1 MSTPISARTRRVIW
15 IAGALAVVVAVVVA
29 AVGWTYVRER
39 INRLTVTA
47 QFESVSGLYPDNKV
61 SVLGMPIGKV
71 TKITSRGTYME
82 VEFEVDSKVK
92 VPADAKAV
100 TVSTSIL
107 TDRHIELTPVYRG
120 GPTLKDGDVIGLDR
134 TKTPVEF
141 DRVLAMIDRLSKAMK
156 GDGKGGGPLADV
168 VNNSAN
174 ALSGN
179 GELMRASLDELSKA
193 LRLSADG
200 GAMTR
205 DQLTKIIT
213 RLSSLFD
220 AAARNDQNIR
230 DFSSQVRQLS
240 QVLDQEQL
248 GSGTTGK
255 QLNNILLQ
263 AGSLLE
269 QNRDAIRQS
278 VGNSNQIA
286 QAIYDNRR
294 ELSEGFDLLPL
305 MADNVYNI
313 VDPINNVVRAHVPAD
328 RLLFDTQAAKEICN
342 LMGLRQLGCSTGTL
356 QDYGPDFGLTYVLDG
371 LAAMGQK

>member
-29 AVGWTYVRER
+29 AVGWTYVRDR

-220 AAARNDQNIR
+220 AAARNDQDIR

-269 QNRDAIRQS
+269 QNRDAIKQS

>member
-1 MSTPISARTRRVIW
+1 MSTPISTRTRRVIW

-39 INRLTVTA
+39 INRLTITA

-120 GPTLKDGDVIGLDR
+120 GPTLKNGDVIGLDR
-134 TKTPVEF
+134 TKTPLEF
-141 DRVLAMIDRLSKAMK
+141 DRVLAMIDRLAKAMK

-179 GELMRASLDELSKA
+179 GELMRASLDELSRA

-230 DFSSQVRQLS
+230 EFSSQVRQLS

-255 QLNNILLQ
+255 QLNNILVQ

-269 QNRDAIRQS
+269 QNRDAIKQS

-313 VDPINNVVRAHVPAD
+313 VDPINNVVRAHVPVD

>member
-1 MSTPISARTRRVIW
+1 MSTPISTRTRRVIW

-120 GPTLKDGDVIGLDR
+120 GPTLKNGDVIGLDR

-141 DRVLAMIDRLSKAMK
+141 DRVLAMIDRLAKAMK

-255 QLNNILLQ
+255 QLNNILMQ

-269 QNRDAIRQS
+269 QNRDAIKQS

-313 VDPINNVVRAHVPAD
+313 VDPINNVVRAHVPVD

>member
-1 MSTPISARTRRVIW
+1 MSTPISTRTRRVIW

-29 AVGWTYVRER
+29 AVGWTYLRER

-82 VEFEVDSKVK
+82 VEFEVDSKIK

-120 GPTLKDGDVIGLDR
+120 GPTLKNGDVIGLDR

-141 DRVLAMIDRLSKAMK
+141 DRVLAMIDRLAKAMK

-255 QLNNILLQ
+255 QLNNILMQ

-269 QNRDAIRQS
+269 QNRDAIKQS

-313 VDPINNVVRAHVPAD
+313 VDPINNVVRAHVPVD

>member
-1 MSTPISARTRRVIW
+1 MSASLSTGTRRTLW
-15 IAGALAVVVAVVVA
+15 IAGALAIVIAVVAGA
-29 AVGWTYVRER
+29 FGWTYLRDR
-39 INRLTVTA
+39 SHRLTITA

-82 VEFEVDSKVK
+82 VEFTIDSTVK

-120 GPTLKDGDVIGLDR
+120 GPTLKNGDIIGLDR

-156 GDGKGGGPLADV
+156 GDGKGAGPLADLI
-168 VNNSAN
+168 NNSTN

-179 GELMRASLDELSKA
+179 GELMTSSLDELSKA

-205 DQLTKIIT
+205 DQLTKIVT
-213 RLSSLFD
+213 RLSSLFE
-220 AAARNDQNIR
+220 ASARNDQNIR
-230 DFSSQVRQLS
+230 EFSSTVRQLS

-248 GSGTTGK
+248 GFRHHR
-255 QLNNILLQ
+255 Q
-263 AGSLLE
+263 ATE
-269 QNRDAIRQS
+269 QHSAAGWFTSRTEPRCH
-278 VGNSNQIA
+278 
-286 QAIYDNRR
+286 QAI
-294 ELSEGFDLLPL
+294 G
-305 MADNVYNI
+305 
-313 VDPINNVVRAHVPAD
+313 
-328 RLLFDTQAAKEICN
+328 
-342 LMGLRQLGCSTGTL
+342 G
-356 QDYGPDFGLTYVLDG
+356 
-371 LAAMGQK
+371 

>member
-1 MSTPISARTRRVIW
+1 MSTPISTRTRRIIW
-15 IAGALAVVVAVVVA
+15 VAGAMAVVVAVVVA
-29 AVGWTYVRER
+29 AVGWTYLRER
-39 INRLTVTA
+39 GTRLTITA
-47 QFESVSGLYPDNKV
+47 HFSSVSGLYPDNKV

-82 VEFEVDSKVK
+82 VEFTVDSKVK

-120 GPTLKDGDVIGLDR
+120 GPTLKNGDIIGLDR

-141 DRVLAMIDRLSKAMK
+141 DRVLAMVDRLSKAMK
-156 GDGKGGGPLADV
+156 GDGKGAGPLADV

-213 RLSSLFD
+213 RLSSLFE
-220 AAARNDQNIR
+220 AASRNDQNIR
-230 DFSSQVRQLS
+230 EFSSTVRQLS
-240 QVLDQEQL
+240 QVLDDEQL
-248 GSGTTGK
+248 GSGNTGK

-269 QNRDAIRQS
+269 QNRDAIKQS

-286 QAIYDNRR
+286 QAVYDNRR

-305 MADNVYNI
+305 MADNVYNV
-313 VDPINNVVRAHVPAD
+313 VDPVNNVVRAHVPVD
-328 RLLFDTQAAKEICN
+328 RLIFDTQAAKEICN
-342 LMGLRQLGCSTGTL
+342 LLGLRQLGCSTGTL

>member
-1 MSTPISARTRRVIW
+1 MSASLSTGTRRTLW
-15 IAGALAVVVAVVVA
+15 IAGALAVVIAVVA
-29 AVGWTYVRER
+29 GAFGWIYLRDR
-39 INRLTVTA
+39 SHRLTITA

-82 VEFEVDSKVK
+82 VEFTIDSTVK

-120 GPTLKDGDVIGLDR
+120 GPTLKNGDIIGLDR

-156 GDGKGGGPLADV
+156 GDGKGAGPLADLI
-168 VNNSAN
+168 NNSTN

-179 GELMRASLDELSKA
+179 GELMTSSLDELSKA

-205 DQLTKIIT
+205 DQLTKIVT
-213 RLSSLFD
+213 RLSSLFE
-220 AAARNDQNIR
+220 ASARNDQNIR
-230 DFSSQVRQLS
+230 EFSSTVRQLS

-269 QNRDAIRQS
+269 QNRDAIKQS
-278 VGNSNQIA
+278 VGNSSQIA
-286 QAIYDNRR
+286 QAVYDNRR

-313 VDPINNVVRAHVPAD
+313 IDPVNNVVRAHVPAD

>member
-1 MSTPISARTRRVIW
+1 MTKHRIFW
-15 IAGALAVVVAVVVA
+15 IAGALAAVVAVTIGV
-29 AVGWTYVRER
+29 VGWTYLRER
-39 INRLTVTA
+39 HERLTITA

-82 VEFEVDSKVK
+82 VEFTVDSKVK
-92 VPADAKAV
+92 VPAEAKAV

-120 GPTLKDGDVIGLDR
+120 GPTLKNGDVIGLDR

-220 AAARNDQNIR
+220 ASARNDQNIR

-240 QVLDQEQL
+240 QVLDDEQL

-255 QLNNILLQ
+255 QLNSILLQ

-269 QNRDAIRQS
+269 QNRDAIKDS

-286 QAIYDNRR
+286 QAVYDNRR

-313 VDPINNVVRAHVPAD
+313 IDPINNVVRAHVPVD

>member
-269 QNRDAIRQS
+269 QNRDAIKQS

>member
-141 DRVLAMIDRLSKAMK
+141 DRVLAMIDRLSTAMK

-168 VNNSAN
+168 VNNTAN

-230 DFSSQVRQLS
+230 EFSSQVRQLS

-269 QNRDAIRQS
+269 QNRDAIKQS
-278 VGNSNQIA
+278 VGNSNQIS

-305 MADNVYNI
+305 MADNLYNL
-313 VDPINNVVRAHVPAD
+313 VDPINNVVRGHLSVD
-328 RLLFDTQAAKEICN
+328 RALLNTQHAKEICN

>member
-1 MSTPISARTRRVIW
+1 MSALTNKRMLW
-15 IAGALAVVVAVVVA
+15 IAGALAVVVAVVVG
-29 AVGWTYVRER
+29 AVGWSYLRER
-39 INRLTVTA
+39 SHRLTVTA
-47 QFESVSGLYPDNKV
+47 QFESVSGLYTDNKV
-61 SVLGMPIGKV
+61 SVLGMPVGKV

-82 VEFEVDSKVK
+82 VEFTVDSKVK

-100 TVSTSIL
+100 TVSSSIL
-107 TDRHIELTPVYRG
+107 TDRHIELTPVYHG
-120 GPTLKDGDVIGLDR
+120 GPVLKNGDIIGLDR

-141 DRVLAMIDRLSKAMK
+141 DKVLAMLDRLSKAMK

-168 VNNSAN
+168 VNASASS
-174 ALSGN
+174 LSGN
-179 GELMRASLDELSKA
+179 GELMRTSLDELAKA

-200 GAMTR
+200 GALTR
-205 DQLTKIIT
+205 DQLTKIVT
-213 RLSSLFD
+213 RLSSLFE
-220 AAARNDQNIR
+220 ASARNDKNIR
-230 DFSSQVRQLS
+230 EFSSTVRQLS
-240 QVLDQEQL
+240 QVLDEEQL

-269 QNRDAIRQS
+269 QNRDAIKQS

-286 QAIYDNRR
+286 QAVYDNRR

-305 MADNVYNI
+305 LADNVYNV
-313 VDPINNVVRAHVPAD
+313 VDPVNNVVRAHVPLD
-328 RLLFDTQAAKEICN
+328 RLLFDTQGAKEICN

>member
-1 MSTPISARTRRVIW
+1 MRTSISRASRRVLW
-15 IAGALAVVVAVVVA
+15 IAGALAVVVVVA
-29 AVGWTYVRER
+29 AVGWTYLRER
-39 INRLTVTA
+39 SSRLTITA

-82 VEFEVDSKVK
+82 VEFTIDSKVK
-92 VPADAKAV
+92 IPAEAKAV

-120 GPTLKDGDVIGLDR
+120 GPTLKSGDIIGLDR

-156 GDGKGGGPLADV
+156 GDGKGGGPLGDLIT
-168 VNNSAN
+168 NSTN
-174 ALSGN
+174 TLSGN
-179 GELMRASLDELSKA
+179 GELTKSALDELATA
-193 LRLSADG
+193 LRLSSDG

-213 RLSSLFD
+213 RLSSLFE

-230 DFSSQVRQLS
+230 QFSSTVRQLS
-240 QVLDQEQL
+240 QVLDEEQL

-255 QLNNILLQ
+255 QLNSILLQ

-269 QNRDAIRQS
+269 QNRDALKES

-286 QAIYDNRR
+286 QAVYDNRR

-313 VDPINNVVRAHVPAD
+313 VDPINNVIRAHFPVD

>member
-1 MSTPISARTRRVIW
+1 MSTPISTRTRRVIW

-39 INRLTVTA
+39 INRLTITA

-120 GPTLKDGDVIGLDR
+120 GPTLKNGDVIGLDR

-141 DRVLAMIDRLSKAMK
+141 DRVLAMIDRLAKAMK

-230 DFSSQVRQLS
+230 EFSSQVRQLS

-269 QNRDAIRQS
+269 QNRDAIKQS
-278 VGNSNQIA
+278 VGNSNQIS

-305 MADNVYNI
+305 MADNVYNV
-313 VDPINNVVRAHVPAD
+313 VDPVNNVVRAHFPVD

>member
-1 MSTPISARTRRVIW
+1 MSTPISTRTRRVIW

-269 QNRDAIRQS
+269 QNRDAIKQS

-294 ELSEGFDLLPL
+294 ELSEGFDLLPM

-313 VDPINNVVRAHVPAD
+313 VDPINNVVRAHVPVD

>member
-1 MSTPISARTRRVIW
+1 M
-15 IAGALAVVVAVVVA
+15 
-29 AVGWTYVRER
+29 
-39 INRLTVTA
+39 
-47 QFESVSGLYPDNKV
+47 
-61 SVLGMPIGKV
+61 
-71 TKITSRGTYME
+71 
-82 VEFEVDSKVK
+82 
-92 VPADAKAV
+92 
-100 TVSTSIL
+100 
-107 TDRHIELTPVYRG
+107 
-120 GPTLKDGDVIGLDR
+120 
-134 TKTPVEF
+134 
-141 DRVLAMIDRLSKAMK
+141 
-156 GDGKGGGPLADV
+156 ADV

-213 RLSSLFD
+213 RLSSLFE

-230 DFSSQVRQLS
+230 EFSSTVRQLS
-240 QVLDQEQL
+240 QVLDDEQL
-248 GSGTTGK
+248 GSGNTGK

-269 QNRDAIRQS
+269 QNRDAIKQS

-286 QAIYDNRR
+286 QAVYDNRR

-305 MADNVYNI
+305 MADNVYNV
-313 VDPINNVVRAHVPAD
+313 VDPVNNVVRAHVPVD
-328 RLLFDTQAAKEICN
+328 RLIFDTQAAKEICN
-342 LMGLRQLGCSTGTL
+342 LLGLRQLGCSTGTL

>member
-1 MSTPISARTRRVIW
+1 MRNKRMFW
-15 IAGALAVVVAVVVA
+15 IVGTLAVVVAVVVA
-29 AVGWTYVRER
+29 TVGWTYLRER
-39 INRLTVTA
+39 SNRLTITA

-71 TKITSRGTYME
+71 TKITSKGTYME
-82 VEFEVDSKVK
+82 VEFTVDSKVK

-120 GPTLKDGDVIGLDR
+120 GPTLKNGDVIGLDR

-141 DRVLAMIDRLSKAMK
+141 DRVLAMVDKLSKAMK

-179 GELMRASLDELSKA
+179 GELMKSSLNELANA

-213 RLSSLFD
+213 RLSSLFE
-220 AAARNDQNIR
+220 ATARNDHDIR
-230 DFSSQVRQLS
+230 EFSSTVRQLS
-240 QVLDQEQL
+240 QVLDEEQL

-255 QLNNILLQ
+255 QLNSILLQ

-269 QNRDAIRQS
+269 QNREAIKDS

-286 QAIYDNRR
+286 QAVYDNRR

-305 MADNVYNI
+305 MADNVYNV
-313 VDPINNVVRAHVPAD
+313 VDPVNNVVRAHVPLD
-328 RLLFDTQAAKEICN
+328 RLLFDTQGGKEICN
-342 LMGLRQLGCSTGTL
+342 LLGLRQLGCSTGTL